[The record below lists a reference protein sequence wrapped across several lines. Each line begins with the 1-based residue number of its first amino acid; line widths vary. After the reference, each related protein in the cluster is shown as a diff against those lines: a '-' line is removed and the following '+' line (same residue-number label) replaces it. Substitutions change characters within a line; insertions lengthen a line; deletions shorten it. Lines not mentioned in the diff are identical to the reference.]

1 MDILKKKLFHRS
13 KFRGCKETDIILGD
27 FASEF
32 LAEMNATELQIYED
46 LLAEDDS
53 DIYKW
58 VNGQLEAPE
67 KYAAFCKKM
76 GKWGAVQ
83 KWTLQGM

>member
-1 MDILKKKLFHRS
+1 MNDILRKKLFHRS

-27 FASEF
+27 FAEAF
-32 LAEMNATELQIYED
+32 LAGLNDKEIQVYED

-58 VNGQLEAPE
+58 VNGQLPAPE
-67 KYAAFCKKM
+67 KYAAFCAKM
-76 GKWGAVQ
+76 GK
-83 KWTLQGM
+83 